1 MSNAVQPVHN
11 SSVEL
16 SDVVLGDRYRLLKP
30 IGQGGFGKTFLA
42 IDTSEPFSPLCV
54 LKQSCLQHQHA
65 ALFHQEAVQLTH
77 LGKHPQIPTLLGVF
91 EQNGHQYLVQEWID
105 GQNLEQEL
113 ATAGSFNE
121 ADIWQLLN
129 ELLPI
134 LQFVHDH
141 QVIHR
146 DIKPAN
152 IIRRSIDNQLFLV
165 DFGAATSSNITDP
178 NKTKTIIGSAEYT
191 APEQLRGKAFF
202 ASDLYSLG
210 VTCIHLLTGISP
222 FNLFDDREN
231 IWIWEDY
238 LTTSVSRFLRQI
250 LNKLVQSATRQR
262 YSSAKAVLQ
271 DIKTKK
277 PQDSSRGD
285 REFWTEKSNLAPASI
300 RVLESLLSMQ
310 SSQSATLFDPNTQH
324 WYHISTS
331 HQASGL
337 AQSIAAFLEPCIAS
351 ASITTPIHKDHPSRD
366 LDDLVW
372 PTLTKITVGAI
383 AFLVVFVVML
393 AQERFNHP
401 AAEKAPTISL
411 SSRR

>member
-1 MSNAVQPVHN
+1 MSNAVQPVH
-11 SSVEL
+11 SALVEL
-16 SDVVLGDRYRLLKP
+16 SDSLLCDRYRLLEP

-42 IDTSEPFSPLCV
+42 TDVSEPFTSRCV

-65 ALFHQEAVQLTH
+65 ALFHQEALQLTH
-77 LGKHPQIPTLLGVF
+77 LGKHAQIPTLLGVF

-113 ATAGSFNE
+113 ATVESFNE
-121 ADIWQLLN
+121 ADIWQLLS

-152 IIRRSIDNQLFLV
+152 IIRRSVDNQLFLV
-165 DFGAATSSNITDP
+165 DFGAATCPNIAAPST
-178 NKTKTIIGSAEYT
+178 TKTIIGSAEYT
-191 APEQLRGKAFF
+191 APEQLKGKALF

-222 FNLFDDREN
+222 FNLFDDHEN
-231 IWIWEDY
+231 HWIWEDY
-238 LTTSVSRFLRQI
+238 LTTSVSSPLRQI
-250 LNKLVQSATRQR
+250 LNQLVQPTTRLR

-271 DIKTKK
+271 DIQTKTITNSHRN
-277 PQDSSRGD
+277 QELWARQC
-285 REFWTEKSNLAPASI
+285 NLAPASI
-300 RVLESLLSMQ
+300 RVLESLLPMQ
-310 SSQSATLFDPNTQH
+310 PSQSATLFDPNTQR

-331 HQASGL
+331 HQEASGL
-337 AQSIAAFLEPCIAS
+337 AQSIAAFLEPRLAAAS
-351 ASITTPIHKDHPSRD
+351 RTPPIRTDRPSRD
-366 LDDLVW
+366 LDQLVW

-383 AFLVVFVVML
+383 AFLAVFAVML
-393 AQERFNHP
+393 SQERFNHP
-401 AAEKAPTISL
+401 ALEKSPTISL

>member
-1 MSNAVQPVHN
+1 MSAMSNAVQPVHN

-16 SDVVLGDRYRLLKP
+16 SDLLLGDRYRLLKP

-42 IDTSEPFSPLCV
+42 TDLSEPFTSLCV
-54 LKQSCLQHQHA
+54 IKQSCPQHQYA
-65 ALFHQEAVQLTH
+65 DLFHQEAFHL
-77 LGKHPQIPTLLGVF
+77 LGKHPQIPALLGVF
-91 EQNGHQYLVQEWID
+91 EQDGHQYLVQEWID

-129 ELLPI
+129 ALLPI

-178 NKTKTIIGSAEYT
+178 NKTIIGSAEYA
-191 APEQLRGKAFF
+191 APEQLRGKALF

-210 VTCIHLLTGISP
+210 VICIHLLTGISP
-222 FNLFDDREN
+222 FNLFDDHEN
-231 IWIWEDY
+231 SWVWEDY

-250 LNKLVQSATRQR
+250 LNKLMQSATRQR

-271 DIKTKK
+271 DINAK
-277 PQDSSRGD
+277 PQGSSRGD
-285 REFWTEKSNLAPASI
+285 QELWTEKSNLAPASI
-300 RVLESLLSMQ
+300 RVLESLLPMQ
-310 SSQSATLFDPNTQH
+310 SIQSATLFDPNTQR

-331 HQASGL
+331 HQALGL
-337 AQSIAAFLEPCIAS
+337 AQFIPTFLESRIAV
-351 ASITTPIHKDHPSRD
+351 ASITTPIQKEPFQ
-366 LDDLVW
+366 
-372 PTLTKITVGAI
+372 K
-383 AFLVVFVVML
+383 M
-393 AQERFNHP
+393 
-401 AAEKAPTISL
+401 
-411 SSRR
+411 